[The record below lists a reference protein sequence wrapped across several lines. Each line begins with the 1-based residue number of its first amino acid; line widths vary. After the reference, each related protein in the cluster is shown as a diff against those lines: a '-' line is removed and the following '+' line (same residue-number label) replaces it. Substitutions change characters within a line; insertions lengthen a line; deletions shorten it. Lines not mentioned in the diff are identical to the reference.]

1 MARGKNVELSEYER
15 KRQEN
20 IAKTQALLRNLE
32 MEAAQAGLGPTSKA
46 KTSAASKAK
55 PKKSAPKKIKQE
67 EVAPRR
73 TSSRLKGIVAD
84 SEVAKRKAEDEYTAI
99 READRAK
106 RQRVS
111 DAFNFS
117 DIVVAG
123 KDWNRSGNFL
133 SVGPADPY
141 ARTFDYDDFKETTDK
156 ELRALRE
163 RMSGLQLWEA
173 YEPNEIKITPERIYS
188 MGLHPTTEKPLIFA
202 GDKLGNL
209 GICDASQTVS
219 EVKAEDDEDDEDADS
234 EGPTITT
241 LKPHTRT
248 IHTFQF
254 SPHDANALYS
264 ASYDSTVRKLDLAKG
279 VATQVY
285 APADVDEDAAL
296 SGLEISKDNA
306 HTLYF
311 STLNGMFGTYDMRT
325 PNSTAQIFQ
334 LSDKKIGG
342 FTLHPLHPHLVA
354 TASLDRTLKIW
365 DLRKISGKGQDRM
378 PALVGEHTSKLSV
391 SHAAWNSAGQVATA
405 SYDDTVKI
413 HDFGNCADWSI
424 GTQLEESQMEPS
436 VVIPHNNQT
445 GRWVTMYVPP
455 SPSPPLILPFFSPT
469 LSLRSMLTINYR
481 LRAQWQ
487 AHPQDNVQRFC
498 IGNMNRFVD
507 IYTAKGQQLAQLG
520 GDGITAVPAV
530 AKFHPSLDWIAAGT
544 ASGKLCLWM

>member
-32 MEAAQAGLGPTSKA
+32 MEAAEAGLGPTGKSRA
-46 KTSAASKAK
+46 AASSK
-55 PKKSAPKKIKQE
+55 PRVKKPAPKKIKQE
-67 EVAPRR
+67 DIAPRR
-73 TSSRLKGIVAD
+73 TSSRLKGIEAD
-84 SEVAKRKAEDEYTAI
+84 SEKAKRKAEDEYVAI
-99 READRAK
+99 KEADRAK

-133 SVGPADPY
+133 SIGPANPY
-141 ARTFDYDDFKETTDK
+141 ERTFDFDDVKETTDK

-163 RMSGLQLWEA
+163 KMSGLQLWEDF
-173 YEPNEIKITPERIYS
+173 EPNEIKITPERIYA
-188 MGLHPTTEKPLIFA
+188 MGMHPTTEKPLVFA

-209 GICDASQTVS
+209 GICDASQKVA
-219 EVKAEDDEDDEDADS
+219 EVKQEDDEDADN

-254 SPHDANALYS
+254 SPHDSNALYS
-264 ASYDSTVRKLDLAKG
+264 ASYDSSVRKLDLAKG
-279 VATQVY
+279 VAVEVY
-285 APADVDEDAAL
+285 GPSDPNEDQPL
-296 SGLEISKDNA
+296 SGLEISKDDAN
-306 HTLYF
+306 TLYF
-311 STLNGMFGTYDMRT
+311 STLDGRFGIYDMRT
-325 PNSTAQIFQ
+325 PSDQAELFQ
-334 LSDKKIGG
+334 LSEKKIGG
-342 FTLHPLHPHLVA
+342 FSLHPQQPHLVA

-365 DLRKISGKGQDRM
+365 DLRKISGKGDSRL
-378 PALVGEHTSKLSV
+378 PALVGEHESRLSV

-405 SYDDTVKI
+405 SYDDTIKI
-413 HDFGNCADWSI
+413 HDFSKSAEWATGTALTDAD
-424 GTQLEESQMEPS
+424 MKPS
-436 VVIPHNNQT
+436 VVVPHNNQT
-445 GRWVTMYVPP
+445 GRWVT
-455 SPSPPLILPFFSPT
+455 I
-469 LSLRSMLTINYR
+469 

-487 AHPQDNVQRFC
+487 QFPQDGVQRFC

-530 AKFHPSLDWIAAGT
+530 AKFHPTLDWVAAGT

>member
-46 KTSAASKAK
+46 KTSVASRPKAK
-55 PKKSAPKKIKQE
+55 KPAPKKIKEE

-123 KDWNRSGNFL
+123 KDWNKSGNFL

-141 ARTFDYDDFKETTDK
+141 ARTFDYDDIKETTDK

-163 RMSGLQLWEA
+163 RMSGLQLWEDF
-173 YEPNEIKITPERIYS
+173 EPNEIKITPERIYS
-188 MGLHPTTEKPLIFA
+188 MGFHPTTEKPLVFA

-209 GICDASQTVS
+209 GICDASQKVA
-219 EVKAEDDEDDEDADS
+219 EVKVEDDEDADS

-254 SPHDANALYS
+254 HPYDSNALFS

-279 VATQVY
+279 VAIEVY
-285 APADVDEDAAL
+285 APADANEDAPL
-296 SGLEISKDNA
+296 SGLEIARDEANI
-306 HTLYF
+306 LYF
-311 STLNGMFGTYDMRT
+311 STLNGMFGTYDMRA
-325 PNSTAQIFQ
+325 PKSTAQTYQ

-342 FTLHPLHPHLVA
+342 FSLHPLHSYLVA

-365 DLRKISGKGQDRM
+365 DLRKISGKGDARS
-378 PALVGEHTSKLSV
+378 PALVGEHTSRLSV

-405 SYDDTVKI
+405 SYDDTIKI
-413 HDFGNCADWSI
+413 HDFGNCADWKI
-424 GTQLEESQMEPS
+424 GTELDEAAMEPS
-436 VVIPHNNQT
+436 VVVPHNNQT
-445 GRWVTMYVPP
+445 GRWVTMFVAP
-455 SPSPPLILPFFSPT
+455 STPL
-469 LSLRSMLTINYR
+469 
-481 LRAQWQ
+481 
-487 AHPQDNVQRFC
+487 
-498 IGNMNRFVD
+498 
-507 IYTAKGQQLAQLG
+507 
-520 GDGITAVPAV
+520 
-530 AKFHPSLDWIAAGT
+530 
-544 ASGKLCLWM
+544 

>member
-1 MARGKNVELSEYER
+1 MARGKNAELSEYER
-15 KRQEN
+15 KRQDN

-46 KTSAASKAK
+46 KASIASRPKAK
-55 PKKSAPKKIKQE
+55 KPAPKKIKE
-67 EVAPRR
+67 EDIAPRR

-99 READRAK
+99 RDADRAK

-123 KDWNRSGNFL
+123 KDWNKSGNFL

-141 ARTFDYDDFKETTDK
+141 ARTFDYDDIKETTDK

-163 RMSGLQLWEA
+163 RMSGLQLWEDF
-173 YEPNEIKITPERIYS
+173 EPNEIKITPERIYS
-188 MGLHPTTEKPLIFA
+188 MGLHPTADKPLVFA
-202 GDKLGNL
+202 GDKLGNM

-219 EVKAEDDEDDEDADS
+219 AVKVEDDEDADT

-264 ASYDSTVRKLDLAKG
+264 ASYDSSVRKLDLAKG
-279 VATQVY
+279 VATEVY
-285 APADVDEDAAL
+285 APSDPNDDAPL
-296 SGLEISKDNA
+296 SGLEISKNNV

-325 PNSTAQIFQ
+325 PTRTATIYQ

-365 DLRKISGKGQDRM
+365 DLRKITGKGEDKG

-413 HDFGNCADWSI
+413 HDLGNCAEWKVGMELD
-424 GTQLEESQMEPS
+424 EAAMEPS
-436 VVIPHNNQT
+436 VVVPHNNQT
-445 GRWVTMYVPP
+445 GRWVTM
-455 SPSPPLILPFFSPT
+455 
-469 LSLRSMLTINYR
+469 
-481 LRAQWQ
+481 
-487 AHPQDNVQRFC
+487 
-498 IGNMNRFVD
+498 
-507 IYTAKGQQLAQLG
+507 
-520 GDGITAVPAV
+520 
-530 AKFHPSLDWIAAGT
+530 
-544 ASGKLCLWM
+544 